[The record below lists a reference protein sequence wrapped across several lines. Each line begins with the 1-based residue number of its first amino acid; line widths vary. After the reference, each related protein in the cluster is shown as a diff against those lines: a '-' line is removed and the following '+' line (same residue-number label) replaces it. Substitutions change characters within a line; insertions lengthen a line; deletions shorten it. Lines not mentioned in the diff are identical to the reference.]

1 MNFVMNQQDG
11 VREIAEIV
19 RQRLKPKRWLHT
31 LGCMKLAAKWS
42 KYYGL
47 KSETCQLAA
56 LLHDSWRD
64 VAPHTA
70 ISFAREYGL
79 EISSM
84 QLDYPVLLHGP
95 LASLWAEQS
104 LSITDEDVL
113 EAIYWHT
120 TGREGLRPLAMLI
133 YCVDSLEEQ
142 RIYAGVETLRA
153 SLGKAPLAEI
163 CLAVIEQSISYQLQ
177 KKEAIALDTISW
189 RNSLLEQK

>member
-1 MNFVMNQQDG
+1 MNYIENQQESIS
-11 VREIAEIV
+11 EIAEIV

-42 KYYGL
+42 EHYGL
-47 KSETCQLAA
+47 QSEVSQLTA

-64 VAPHTA
+64 VEPQTA
-70 ISFAREYGL
+70 ISSAKEYGL
-79 EISSM
+79 EISSL

-95 LASLWAEQS
+95 LASLWAKQS
-104 LSITDEDVL
+104 LGITDEAVL

-120 TGREGLRPLAMLI
+120 TGREGLQPLSMLI
-133 YCVDSLEEQ
+133 YCIDSLEEQ
-142 RIYAGVETLRA
+142 RVYAGVETLRA
-153 SLGKAPLAEI
+153 SLGKAPLNEI

-189 RNSLLEQK
+189 RNSLLKQ